1 MITSVSPGQ
10 CESRIMQIPKCYI
23 AQRKT
28 GEIVAF
34 SQLNS
39 IDDEWLCHHCR
50 CPLIFHPPT
59 RTSPPW
65 FEHETTGSTAA
76 MPLSCSRQWKAFS
89 SVEATAP
96 SGTTPTGQYDHP
108 LAMQHVRFDV
118 SRQKK
123 MPSVRNRY
131 IQSRGIN
138 RVLGPDLSSVLFPI
152 AKELHG
158 GILISVN

>member
-28 GEIVAF
+28 GEIVAI

-65 FEHETTGSTAA
+65 FEHDILQGQPEALLQCPYLALVNGKLSAVSKLQRLLAQLPPVNTTTRWQCNMCGLTYRGRKKC
-76 MPLSCSRQWKAFS
+76 PQCGTGIYSR
-89 SVEATAP
+89 E
-96 SGTTPTGQYDHP
+96 
-108 LAMQHVRFDV
+108 
-118 SRQKK
+118 
-123 MPSVRNRY
+123 
-131 IQSRGIN
+131 
-138 RVLGPDLSSVLFPI
+138 
-152 AKELHG
+152 E
-158 GILISVN
+158 